1 MGYRLV
7 AAVVVEVVRPPIVL
21 VITKQKTMN
30 RQRRYV
36 CEIQSGGNKIQ
47 FRFFLANL
55 PVRVLAVVVVNRS
68 LHSFVVSS
76 VDLNYSN
83 YLFDY

>member
-1 MGYRLV
+1 M
-7 AAVVVEVVRPPIVL
+7 
-21 VITKQKTMN
+21 
-30 RQRRYV
+30 